1 MKNFKDK
8 IAVVT
13 GGGGDGIGNALVL
26 ELARQGAH
34 VAYCDIRNLEKTAED
49 LAAFPVQT
57 YAETVDIGDKSQI
70 KRFARNVL
78 DKFGHIDILINNAGI
93 ASGDITFDQISE
105 GDFEKITDINYWG
118 VIRTT
123 MAFYPTLIERPEAAI
138 ANISSTQGILAAPFL
153 VSYCTTKFAVRGFSD
168 SLRVENQIRNIKNL
182 SVHTV
187 HPGAVATNISLN
199 AQYQGDRSR
208 NFHKILQKRG
218 VTPQHAARKIL
229 KGIKNKRSR
238 IFISDG
244 VYQDIVA
251 RLFPS
256 SLHIIVKFVL
266 KMIGHK

>member
-1 MKNFKDK
+1 
-8 IAVVT
+8 
-13 GGGGDGIGNALVL
+13 
-26 ELARQGAH
+26 
-34 VAYCDIRNLEKTAED
+34 
-49 LAAFPVQT
+49 
-57 YAETVDIGDKSQI
+57 
-70 KRFARNVL
+70 
-78 DKFGHIDILINNAGI
+78 
-93 ASGDITFDQISE
+93 
-105 GDFEKITDINYWG
+105 
-118 VIRTT
+118 

-138 ANISSTQGILAAPFL
+138 ASISSTQGILAAPFL

-229 KGIKNKRSR
+229 KGIKNKKSR

-266 KMIGHK
+266 KIIGHK